1 MSQQTFNMRLEDVAQ
16 RKLDAGIQSIKDTM
30 GAGLLKDHAEYKYQ
44 AGFLAGLDR
53 AKQLLAD
60 ALAECQKN

>member
-1 MSQQTFNMRLEDVAQ
+1 MTQQTFNQRLEDAA
-16 RKLDAGIQSIKDTM
+16 RKKLDAGIQGIKDTM
-30 GAGLLKDHAEYKYQ
+30 GAGLLKDHGEYKYQ
-44 AGFLAGLDR
+44 AGILNGLDK

>member
-1 MSQQTFNMRLEDVAQ
+1 MTQQTFNQRLEDVAQ
-16 RKLDAGIQSIKDTM
+16 RKLDRGIQSIKDAM
-30 GAGLLKDHAEYKYQ
+30 GAGLLKSFEDYKYQ
-44 AGFLAGLDR
+44 AGILKGLDE